1 MKRFAFVY
9 FMKDSPL
16 KIREVV
22 PYHVDYWTQHRL
34 DGYVGGPFADRTGGL
49 ISFEA
54 SSQAEA
60 SALVADDPFSVHGLL
75 QESWLKEW
83 ETEPSG
89 VKHRYNQLSGA

>member
-34 DGYVGGPFADRTGGL
+34 DGYVGGPFVDRTGGL

-54 SSQAEA
+54 SSQVEA

-75 QESWLKEW
+75 ELSWVKEW

-89 VKHRYNQLSGA
+89 VKHHHTLE